1 MKLRWLLF
9 LLLIAVVFAVLKPGS
24 TWQELKRSWARRE
37 WIVTVLLVAVLGYMA
52 WGLYNAVSSGVLSIG
67 FSPARG

>member
-52 WGLYNAVSSGVLSIG
+52 WGLYNAVSSGVISIG

>member
-1 MKLRWLLF
+1 MKLRWLLL

-37 WIVTVLLVAVLGYMA
+37 WIVTVLLVAVLGYLA
-52 WGLYNAVSSGVLSIG
+52 WGLYNAVTSGVLSIG
-67 FSPARG
+67 FSPIRG

>member
-37 WIVTVLLVAVLGYMA
+37 WIVTVVLVAVLGYMA

>member
-37 WIVTVLLVAVLGYMA
+37 WIVTVMLVAVLGYMA
-52 WGLYNAVSSGVLSIG
+52 WGLYNAVSSGVISIG

>member
-9 LLLIAVVFAVLKPGS
+9 LVLIAVVFAVLKPGS

-37 WIVTVLLVAVLGYMA
+37 WIVTVLLVAVLGYLA
-52 WGLYNAVSSGVLSIG
+52 WGLYSAVSSGVLSIG
-67 FSPARG
+67 FSPAPG

>member
-1 MKLRWLLF
+1 M
-9 LLLIAVVFAVLKPGS
+9 G
-24 TWQELKRSWARRE
+24 RRE
-37 WIVTVLLVAVLGYMA
+37 WIVTVLLVAVLGYLA